1 MQNFINV
8 KLGTNVQINVF
19 DVMLYFV
26 FYGTGSNITYI
37 IQLLIILGKF
47 HIHKSKWSGSKPC
60 FQRFSI
66 ELKQYGT
73 LLENVKN
80 KKAVKTFNCLK
91 RLHFI

>member
-1 MQNFINV
+1 MS
-8 KLGTNVQINVF
+8 TNVQINVF

-26 FYGTGSNITYI
+26 FYGMDSNITYI

-47 HIHKSKWSGSKPC
+47 HIHKSKWCLTPNPA
-60 FQRFSI
+60 FRRFLV

-80 KKAVKTFNCLK
+80 QKAVKSLNILK
-91 RLHFI
+91 EVHFLEL